1 MAETEAVLLRRFTR
15 MGDAEA
21 FAEIVRR
28 HAGLVY
34 GAALRILADVDR
46 ASDVAQETF
55 LQLTRDAATVTDS
68 LPGWLHQ
75 VATHKA
81 IDRMRRDASRR
92 HREMRYAAE
101 RPCETTA
108 WRDISP
114 CVDEELNELDPE
126 LRDILIQ
133 HFLQGHTTREIAGVR
148 GVSQATISRRLEAGV
163 EQLRAGLRRRGIIV
177 AIGVLSALLGENALK
192 AAPPILLT
200 ELGKMAL
207 VGGSAA
213 ISTAGAVGTTSGL
226 HAAAAGVVAAVK
238 ANAVAVVAVAV
249 IGAGS
254 VVTYRQATRP
264 SSSRVTITPSAE
276 SAPSNRPRR
285 VLTPV
290 TVSESQS
297 APAPGRSQ
305 AAEEWDALM
314 KAALNRAGG
323 RRGGTPTPP
332 PSGFQSQLPPA
343 TDQQETTPA
352 AEGGGGMMGGF
363 GGMAASAPPQEDNSD
378 QQSGQ
383 AGGMGFYAVGSSD
396 GGWYVVPAED
406 PNNPDASGEP

>member
-226 HAAAAGVVAAVK
+226 HAAAAGVLAAVK
-238 ANAVAVVAVAV
+238 ANAIAITAVAV

-264 SSSRVTITPSAE
+264 SSRVIIAPSTE
-276 SAPSNRPRR
+276 SASSNRPRR

-290 TVSESQS
+290 TVSESQP
-297 APAPGRSQ
+297 APALRRSQ

-314 KAALNRAGG
+314 KTAMNRAGG
-323 RRGGTPTPP
+323 PRGGSSTPP
-332 PSGFQSQLPPA
+332 PGFQSQPTST
-343 TDQQETTPA
+343 TDRQETAPA